1 MLIVDKEKKEAV
13 SITGYGIK
21 VIKGKKL
28 KKAIKEQKNR
38 FKKAVDMVQCPN
50 CNGRGQIGYGIKGA
64 CFDFECPYCKG
75 RCWVS
80 KKRAEKYG
88 RDTQAERKGTTAG
101 VEKTLKR
108 TGA

>member
-13 SITGYGIK
+13 SITEYGIK

-28 KKAIKEQKNR
+28 KKAIKKQKKR
-38 FKKAVDMVQCPN
+38 FKKAVDIVQCPN

-80 KKRAEKYG
+80 RKKAVKYEQQKQSK
-88 RDTQAERKGTTAG
+88 DKGC
-101 VEKTLKR
+101 
-108 TGA
+108 